1 MICRECG
8 RTFRRKNNRQKN
20 GKMYYKWTC
29 GERIDRRR
37 GSGCTSSSIP
47 EWALYSLTAEILG
60 KEDFTAED
68 FDASIDHILGGS
80 YHELTFVMRDGS
92 EIIGKWKNQK
102 GAEKCQEK

>member
-1 MICRECG
+1 M
-8 RTFRRKNNRQKN
+8 TV
-20 GKMYYKWTC
+20 T
-29 GERIDRRR
+29 
-37 GSGCTSSSIP
+37 
-47 EWALYSLTAEILG
+47 LG

-92 EIIGKWKNQK
+92 EITRKWKNRK

>member
-1 MICRECG
+1 M
-8 RTFRRKNNRQKN
+8 
-20 GKMYYKWTC
+20 
-29 GERIDRRR
+29 
-37 GSGCTSSSIP
+37 
-47 EWALYSLTAEILG
+47 LG

-92 EIIGKWKNQK
+92 EITRKWKNQK